1 MNDKILEIILN
12 EADEKIRNEL
22 AGDGIEIDETQII
35 INQPRWSDIT
45 MKVHRKTFTLSFK
58 LF

>member
-35 INQPRWSDIT
+35 INQPR
-45 MKVHRKTFTLSFK
+45 
-58 LF
+58 